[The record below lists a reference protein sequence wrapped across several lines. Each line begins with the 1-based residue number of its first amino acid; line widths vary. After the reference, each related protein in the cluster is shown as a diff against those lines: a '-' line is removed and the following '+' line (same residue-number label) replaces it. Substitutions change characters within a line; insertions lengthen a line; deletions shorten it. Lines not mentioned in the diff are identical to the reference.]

1 MPERGPAQ
9 LLLLFSRRRARPG
22 WRLGLAVAFI
32 ALLGLVPGEEGV
44 LHKAKTGLTQSFR
57 QAAWKHALAGEP
69 EQKPWPWDDTLP
81 AANSVVPR
89 LGLSAAVLY
98 DVSGQRSERA
108 PLSGP
113 VGSSRTQVVLDR
125 RDPHLDL
132 GDVAIGD
139 RITVT
144 TADGRTQAY
153 QVTGRQLVDGEG
165 SAADASPAAGAS
177 VPRDTCPPP
186 NSVVAGVL
194 RIIIE
199 AVHLDRA
206 KPATSDEQK
215 L

>member
-1 MPERGPAQ
+1 GG
-9 LLLLFSRRRARPG
+9 RR
-22 WRLGLAVAFI
+22 I
-32 ALLGLVPGEEGV
+32 I
-44 LHKAKTGLTQSFR
+44 
-57 QAAWKHALAGEP
+57 
-69 EQKPWPWDDTLP
+69 
-81 AANSVVPR
+81 ANSVVPR

-177 VPRDTCPPP
+177 VPRKTCPPP
-186 NSVVAGVL
+186 DSVVAGVL